1 MVIDKFNKETVNYA
15 QFKLN
20 MIRGISLFS
29 ILFFACISIQAQ
41 TSKTGVLVVGN
52 TPEGVA
58 AAIQS
63 ARSGAKTIYLTQSL
77 SVNPVFTSEDISF
90 ITHIRNYYA
99 MKARKRTP
107 ATDSLIRS
115 ELKLE
120 QAVSLMQS
128 IADTVKNLSLNHNN
142 VVDDLKKDGK
152 GWEVRLKGGER
163 IKADVVVDATENLS
177 VSALLGIDTKKTMAL
192 AGNSSSPFDNKLYR
206 TTVALA
212 YPGAGTFRTLLPM
225 AALIPQ
231 SVENFVILP
240 RQIAGLRPAKMSA
253 GRAAGTI
260 AAYCAFFKTTTK
272 NINVRVTQGELL
284 AFNAL
289 LIPYSDI
296 DRNDPNFLAFQ
307 RLGLSGLIKP
317 KIINEEIRFDTAGTV
332 SHKELQVSMKEFYT
346 RSQLW
351 FADNKNE
358 VLTIE
363 DVISLLMFTAARG
376 NELKKEI
383 EEGWKQSFRLNSS
396 FDPKRNIS
404 RKEFGVLADKYLQ
417 PYNIRVDMAGNLLR

>member
-1 MVIDKFNKETVNYA
+1 MVINKFNKETVNSA

-29 ILFFACISIQAQ
+29 ILFCACINIQAQ
-41 TSKTGVLVVGN
+41 TSKTGVLVIGN
-52 TPEGVA
+52 TPGGVA

-77 SVNPVFTSEDISF
+77 SVNPVFNAEDISF

-99 MKARKRTP
+99 LKARKRTP
-107 ATDSLIRS
+107 AADSLIRS
-115 ELKLE
+115 EVKLD
-120 QAVSLMQS
+120 QAVNLIKS
-128 IADTVKNLSLNHNN
+128 ITDTVKNLSLNHNN
-142 VVDDLKKDGK
+142 VVDGIKKDGK

-177 VSALLGIDTKKTMAL
+177 VAVLLGIDNKKTMAIP
-192 AGNSSSPFDNKLYR
+192 GNNQDPFEGKLYR
-206 TTVALA
+206 TAVALA
-212 YPGAGTFRTLLPM
+212 YPGAGTLRTPLPM
-225 AALIPQ
+225 GSLIPQ
-231 SVENFVILP
+231 VVENFVILP
-240 RQIAGLRPAKMSA
+240 RQIAGLRPVKMSA
-253 GRAAGTI
+253 GRAAGAI
-260 AAYCAFFKTTTK
+260 AAYCAFFKTSTK
-272 NINVRVTQGELL
+272 NISVRVTQGELL
-284 AFNAL
+284 AFNSL

-296 DRNDPNFLAFQ
+296 SRDDPNFMAYQ

-317 KIINEEIRFDTAGTV
+317 KLMKDEIRFDTAGTV
-332 SHKELQVSMKEFYT
+332 SHKELQASMKEFYT

-363 DVISLLMFTAARG
+363 DIISLLMFTAARG

-383 EEGWKQSFRLNSS
+383 EDGWKQSFKLNST

-417 PYNIRVDMAGNLLR
+417 PYNIRVDLAGNLLR

>member
-1 MVIDKFNKETVNYA
+1 
-15 QFKLN
+15 
-20 MIRGISLFS
+20 MIRGISLFTV
-29 ILFFACISIQAQ
+29 IFCTCLNIQAQ
-41 TSKTGVLVVGN
+41 TLRTGVLVIGN

-77 SVNPVFTSEDISF
+77 SVNPVFNSEDISF

-99 MKARKRTP
+99 MKMRKRTP
-107 ATDSLIRS
+107 AADSLIKA
-115 ELKLE
+115 EVKLE
-120 QAVSLMQS
+120 QAVKLIQS
-128 IADTVKNLSLNHNN
+128 IADTVKNLNLKHND
-142 VVDDLKKDGK
+142 VADQIKKDGK

-163 IKADVVVDATENLS
+163 IKADVVIDATEKLS
-177 VSALLGIDTKKTMAL
+177 VSAMLGIDTKKTMSPPINKA
-192 AGNSSSPFDNKLYR
+192 NPFDGKLHR
-206 TTVALA
+206 TAVALG
-212 YPGAGTFRTLLPM
+212 YPGAGPLRVPVPM
-225 AALIPQ
+225 GAFIPQ
-231 SVENFVILP
+231 TVENLVIVP
-240 RQIAGLRPAKMSA
+240 RQIDGLRPAKMSA

-260 AAYCAFFKTTTK
+260 AAFCAFFKTTTK

-289 LIPYSDI
+289 LIPYADI

-317 KIINEEIRFDTAGTV
+317 KLVDDQIRFDTAGTV
-332 SHKELQVSMKEFYT
+332 SHAELQTAMKEFYT

-351 FADNKNE
+351 FADNKHD

-363 DVISLLMFTAARG
+363 DVISLLKFTAARG
-376 NELKKEI
+376 DELKKEI
-383 EEGWKQSFRLNSS
+383 EAGWKQSFKLNSS

-404 RKEFGVLADKYLQ
+404 RKEFGILADKYLQ

>member
-1 MVIDKFNKETVNYA
+1 MVINKFNKETVNSA

-29 ILFFACISIQAQ
+29 ILFCACINIQAQ

-52 TPEGVA
+52 TPGGVA

-77 SVNPVFTSEDISF
+77 SVNPVFNAEDISF

-107 ATDSLIRS
+107 AADSLIRS
-115 ELKLE
+115 EVKLD
-120 QAVSLMQS
+120 QAVNLIKS
-128 IADTVKNLSLNHNN
+128 ITDTVKNLSLNHNN
-142 VVDDLKKDGK
+142 VVDGIKKDGK

-177 VSALLGIDTKKTMAL
+177 VSALLGVDTKKTMAIPV
-192 AGNSSSPFDNKLYR
+192 NSQDPFEGKLYR
-206 TTVALA
+206 TAVALA
-212 YPGAGTFRTLLPM
+212 YAGSGTLRIPLPM

-231 SVENFVILP
+231 TVENLVILP
-240 RQIAGLRPAKMSA
+240 GQIAGQRLVRMSA
-253 GRAAGTI
+253 GRAAGAI

-272 NINVRVTQGELL
+272 TVNVRVTQGELL

-296 DRNDPNFLAFQ
+296 DRNDPNFMAYQ

-317 KIINEEIRFDTAGTV
+317 KIINNEIRLDTAGTV
-332 SHKELQVSMKEFYT
+332 SHKELQSTMKEFYT
-346 RSQLW
+346 RSQIW

-358 VLTIE
+358 VLTI
-363 DVISLLMFTAARG
+363 DDTISLLMFIAARG

-383 EEGWKQSFRLNSS
+383 EEGWKQSFKLHSN
-396 FDPKRNIS
+396 FDPKRAINK
-404 RKEFGVLADKYLQ
+404 KEFGVLADKYLQ
-417 PYNIRVDMAGNLLR
+417 PYNVRIDIAGNLVR